1 MSKRMTRKGQVT
13 IPKKMREALELTV
26 GDGVEFGLN
35 AAGEVVVR
43 KSAPPPRP
51 ARPAHRHGDTQLN
64 RRAAEL
70 RSLLRGLD

>member
-13 IPKKMREALELTV
+13 LPKKVREVLRLTA
-26 GDGVEFGLN
+26 GDAVEFELN
-35 AAGEVVVR
+35 GAGEVVLR
-43 KSAPPPRP
+43 KASVAQSSSR
-51 ARPAHRHGDTQLN
+51 RREGQLR